1 MDAAG
6 FVIKRSTFGVH
17 PVPMENT
24 VLLAR
29 LNRISNQYGV
39 IHLWLVSSGIY
50 THPQKKRQM
59 LYAKS
64 LIRDYADNIQRVL
77 GVRDCPIYPTI
88 SGLCN
93 NRANTFSG
101 VTLQEL
107 RRDITHKRF
116 PTSTLV
122 NMVPSARRISDYIF
136 KKHNNRVAP
145 LNTNALMIFFGQ
157 LIDHE
162 IVATPVGFTDKDAA
176 APIPN
181 PGSNTRIE
189 FTRSAIMRLQ
199 YLMCCR
205 NAYSNSRIWERPPF
219 NTLTSFIDG
228 GAIYGSSNLRAF
240 TLRSFRGGEL
250 ILKRTGNDF
259 NLPLNSPKHL
269 PFVLENEGDGDTHN
283 LFVAGDARA
292 NENSFLLSIHT
303 LFVREHNRVC
313 RMLRGWLR
321 TNRMGRNLKDAWLY
335 RQAKQIVIAELQ
347 SITFNEFVPA
357 MLGKEALGKYTGY
370 NPRVDARISTFH
382 SSFAYR
388 WGHSGVPEE
397 MEIRDRQGKTKKRI
411 LKEMFFST
419 KVYVEHGLENMIL
432 AAMNTRAR
440 DIDTSVIESLRDFL
454 FNEHDAGV
462 LDLVSLNIQRG
473 RDLGIPSYL
482 SVQSVFKTGSGLQN
496 IAKEM
501 QQQLLSLYGS
511 AAKIDAFVGG
521 LAETR
526 KEGMMLGP
534 LLHAINVDQFRRLR
548 DGDRFYYENMVWNR
562 GVARMPLV
570 QRIRKHQIR
579 LLDVIYANTKI
590 SRADVGSRASA
601 FKVDSAL

>member
-1 MDAAG
+1 M
-6 FVIKRSTFGVH
+6 
-17 PVPMENT
+17 
-24 VLLAR
+24 LLAR
-29 LNRISNQYGV
+29 MSRISNQYGI
-39 IHLWLVSSGIY
+39 IHLWLVCSGIY
-50 THPQKKRQM
+50 THVQKRRQT

-64 LIRDYADNIQRVL
+64 LIRDYADNIQRAL
-77 GVRDCPIYPTI
+77 GTRDCPNYPTV

-107 RRDITHKRF
+107 RRDIAHRRF
-116 PTSTLV
+116 STSTLV
-122 NMVPSARRISDYIF
+122 NMVPSARRVSDYIF
-136 KKHNNRVAP
+136 KKKNNRVAP
-145 LNTNALMIFFGQ
+145 LNTNGLTIFFGQ

-162 IVATPVGFTDKDAA
+162 VVATLGESMDKESSAA
-176 APIPN
+176 IPHPEDN
-181 PGSNTRIE
+181 KKIE
-189 FTRSAIMRLQ
+189 FTRSAIMRFQ
-199 YLMCCR
+199 YSRCCR
-205 NAYSNSRIWERPPF
+205 SPYSTSRVWERPPF
-219 NTLTSFIDG
+219 NVLTSFIDG
-228 GAIYGSSNLRAF
+228 GTIYGSSNLRAF
-240 TLRSFRGGEL
+240 ALRSFRGGEL
-250 ILKRTGNDF
+250 ILKKTGNEL
-259 NLPLNSPKHL
+259 NLPFNSRKHL
-269 PFVLENEGDGDTHN
+269 PFLLETEGEGHTDN
-283 LFVAGDARA
+283 LFVSGDARA
-292 NENSFLLSIHT
+292 NENPFLLSIHT
-303 LFVREHNRVC
+303 LFAREHNRVC
-313 RMLRGWLR
+313 KLLQSWLK
-321 TNRMGRNLKDAWLY
+321 TSGRRRRLEDEWLY

-357 MLGKEALGKYTGY
+357 MLGEGALGKYRGY

-397 MEIRDRQGKTKKRI
+397 LKIRDRQGKTKIRT
-411 LKEMFFST
+411 LKEMFFGT
-419 KVYVEHGLENMIL
+419 KVYMEHGLENMIL
-432 AAMNTRAR
+432 AAMNTPAR

-454 FNEHDAGV
+454 FNEHEAGV

-482 SVQSVFKTGSGLQN
+482 SVQSVFKTGNGLQN
-496 IAKEM
+496 IAKEL

-548 DGDRFYYENMVWNR
+548 DGDRFYYENMVWNAE
-562 GVARMPLV
+562 VAGMPLV

-579 LLDVIYANTKI
+579 MLDVIYANTKI
-590 SRADVGSRASA
+590 SKADVGSRASA